1 MLPQDAHEHEYRRDE
16 NQCERHL
23 RHGSGGKWFD
33 VNVRAGASVVF
44 FVPAGKSGEEEEGE
58 EGEDEGDDAV
68 EKKKKSVSV
77 AVSQPSFLPH
87 GSGKTHSK

>member
-23 RHGSGGKWFD
+23 RHGSRGKGFD
-33 VNVRAGASVVF
+33 VNVGAGASVVF
-44 FVPAGKSGEEEEGE
+44 FVPAGKCGEEEKGE

-68 EKKKKSVSV
+68 EKKNVSFSCSVSRLFFTTRKWEN
-77 AVSQPSFLPH
+77 SQ
-87 GSGKTHSK
+87 

>member
-23 RHGSGGKWFD
+23 RHGSGGKGFD

-44 FVPAGKSGEEEEGE
+44 FVPAGKCGEEEEGE

-68 EKKKKSVSV
+68 GIVSSVGCY
-77 AVSQPSFLPH
+77 QEER
-87 GSGKTHSK
+87 KTHSK

>member
-23 RHGSGGKWFD
+23 RHGSRGERFD
-33 VNVRAGASVVF
+33 VNVGAGASVVF

-68 EKKKKSVSV
+68 VKKKKLSVHAKRNSRKKKTK
-77 AVSQPSFLPH
+77 
-87 GSGKTHSK
+87 KTHSK

>member
-1 MLPQDAHEHEYRRDE
+1 MLPQDAHEHENRRDE

-23 RHGSGGKWFD
+23 RDGSRGERFD
-33 VNVRAGASVVF
+33 VNVGAGASVVF

-68 EKKKKSVSV
+68 EKKMSVSV
-77 AVSQPSFLPH
+77 GCYEENRKKNNSQ
-87 GSGKTHSK
+87 

>member
-23 RHGSGGKWFD
+23 RDGSRGERFD
-33 VNVRAGASVVF
+33 VNVGAGASVVF

-68 EKKKKSVSV
+68 WKKMSVSV
-77 AVSQPSFLPH
+77 
-87 GSGKTHSK
+87 GCYEGKKESS